1 MSDRNQG
8 LEDAARRLEEE
19 ANAADEMYS
28 MRRNLGGAIE
38 TDTVVAISVLRG
50 MAAVIRRMKTP

>member
-8 LEDAARRLEEE
+8 LEDAAKRLEEE
-19 ANAADEMYS
+19 ANAADEMYW
-28 MRRNLGGAIE
+28 MRRNRGGGIE

-50 MAAVIRRMKTP
+50 MAEVIRRMKTP